1 MQNQDIRE
9 YFSRIGI
16 QKITRLDTAL
26 LEAFGK
32 EEGERHIERL
42 DELFGRSEERLRDG
56 RYGVPPPPGG
66 ACGVYEPEPE
76 DEPSGGFLL

>member
-42 DELFGRSEERLRDG
+42 DELFGRSEERLLCG
-56 RYGVPPPPGG
+56 TGGTPPGG

-76 DEPSGGFLL
+76 DEPSGGLLL

>member
-32 EEGERHIERL
+32 EEAA
-42 DELFGRSEERLRDG
+42 LRDG